1 MRAKEKAARAGW
13 DVGEDRRGGGGGGAR
28 GAHAPA
34 AGPAPCSYTFRTHQR
49 SVGAQMWGLPNTTR
63 HSPSERVMGVRDA
76 APLAYRPLPVPA
88 CGLCN
93 TNGEQSRI
101 NSLRNGTSSASAPS
115 PTQHPKPARSSV
127 CHMSPKPA
135 HTTVGVPHT
144 DRAITGTGHNS
155 APVGGETGA
164 GHPFGMP
171 LKCGEGF
178 PCDKTQKPEQ
188 LLVPPPPSACPKAC
202 ALSKPTPRHA
212 KRTPGQATRDSG
224 AKPSPKTPA
233 LSHNSCVPIPP
244 PFHRPCAPLHCWRK
258 QGGNVQHSV
267 YPGVHH
273 RMVMPHGAGVDDV

>member
-1 MRAKEKAARAGW
+1 MHSRLKAYARATYGMP
-13 DVGEDRRGGGGGGAR
+13 VLLGVHTEKRGGGVRCAQRKRRSGPGGMWEKTGEGGGQGGGAR

-63 HSPSERVMGVRDA
+63 HSPSGSEMEVRDA

-88 CGLCN
+88 CGLCH

-101 NSLRNGTSSASAPS
+101 NPLRNGTSSASAPS

-127 CHMSPKPA
+127 CHMSPKAA

-164 GHPFGMP
+164 NHERGMP

-178 PCDKTQKPEQ
+178 PCDKTHKTRTAAG
-188 LLVPPPPSACPKAC
+188 PPAAIRLSQSMRPQQTNSPTRKA
-202 ALSKPTPRHA
+202 
-212 KRTPGQATRDSG
+212 
-224 AKPSPKTPA
+224 
-233 LSHNSCVPIPP
+233 
-244 PFHRPCAPLHCWRK
+244 
-258 QGGNVQHSV
+258 HS
-267 YPGVHH
+267 
-273 RMVMPHGAGVDDV
+273 RSSDA